1 MLAAALTCG
10 MAMAQ
15 IVTTPYSKMGY
26 GLLNDNVSSIQ
37 RSMGGVGYAMKG
49 GRIINVM
56 NPASYADVDSLTF
69 LWDVG
74 VDLTNLWS
82 KEGDNKGYNFGAGLD
97 YLTGHFRIAPKLGG
111 SFGLLPYSSVGYAFG
126 TTIDNGSDSHSGN
139 GGFNQLYAGVGYQP
153 IKNLSVGAN
162 FAYLF
167 GTISNTTLIMSTSSS
182 YFTRNMKLRDWNMQL
197 GLQYSLPISKGRDL
211 LTVGATYQPKKSFH
225 GESWG
230 TSFDSQDN
238 KVDTVGYTTM
248 KGNYEQP
255 ASIGVGLGYTI
266 NRKLTLETDYTYQQ
280 WSKAKYKPI
289 EGFESQSM
297 KFDDRWKLAAGVQYT
312 PNRRGSY
319 VGAMMFRAGM
329 FYNHD
334 YLNYNGNNV
343 RDYGIS
349 VGLGL
354 PTLEG
359 QKTTINLG
367 FEWRHRETSP
377 VKLIISCFDRVV
389 IRVKISATYN
399 LLTCLCLFVDLL
411 IHEVAENAAEL
422 LLEIEEMRKLP
433 HQLVRAL
440 GRAGRDGR

>member
-1 MLAAALTCG
+1 MELSKKITLITLAAALGCG
-10 MAMAQ
+10 VAMAQ
-15 IVTTPYSKMGY
+15 IVTTPYSKMAY

-111 SFGLLPYSSVGYAFG
+111 SFGLLPYSSVGYAYG
-126 TTIDNGSDSHSGN
+126 TTLDNGSDSHSGS
-139 GGFNQLYAGVGYQP
+139 GGLNQLYAGVGYQP
-153 IKNLSVGAN
+153 IKNLSVGVN

-167 GTISNTTLIMSTSSS
+167 GTVTNTTLIASSSTS
-182 YFTRNMKLRDWNMQL
+182 YFTRYMKLRDWNTQV
-197 GLQYSLPISKGRDL
+197 GVQYSLPISKGRDL

-225 GESWG
+225 GNAWG
-230 TSFDSQDN
+230 TSFDSQDS
-238 KVDTVGYTTM
+238 KVDTIGYTSM
-248 KGNYEQP
+248 KGTYEQP
-255 ASIGVGLGYTI
+255 ASIGVGLSYNI
-266 NRKLTLETDYTYQQ
+266 NHKLTIETDYTYQK

-289 EGFESQSM
+289 SGFESQSM
-297 KFDDRWKLAAGVQYT
+297 QFDDRWKLAAGLQFT
-312 PNRRGSY
+312 PNKRGSY
-319 VGAMMFRAGM
+319 VGAMRFRAGA

-334 YLNYNGNNV
+334 YLNFNGNNV
-343 RDYGIS
+343 RDYGITL
-349 VGLGL
+349 GLGL
-354 PTLEG
+354 PTPEG

-377 VKLIISCFDRVV
+377 VQLITENYFNITLGVNFNELWFWKSR
-389 IRVKISATYN
+389 IR
-399 LLTCLCLFVDLL
+399 
-411 IHEVAENAAEL
+411 
-422 LLEIEEMRKLP
+422 
-433 HQLVRAL
+433 
-440 GRAGRDGR
+440 